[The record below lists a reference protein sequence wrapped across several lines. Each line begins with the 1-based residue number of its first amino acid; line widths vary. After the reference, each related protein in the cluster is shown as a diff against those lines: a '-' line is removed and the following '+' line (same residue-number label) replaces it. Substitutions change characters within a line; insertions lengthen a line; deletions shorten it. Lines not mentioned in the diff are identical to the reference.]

1 MLGQVRSVLWEGQ
14 RGKSGLTDNYIKV
27 RMDDGNIKREG
38 DGLIEDVV
46 LRSVQED
53 GVVTV
58 GVD

>member
-1 MLGQVRSVLWEGQ
+1 MGRAARQV
-14 RGKSGLTDNYIKV
+14 GLDRQLHQV

-53 GVVTV
+53 GVVMV